1 MKVTAEFVKGVIERR
16 ACDRLAAYDRSG
28 KWRFDYREG
37 TPEDMVE
44 AIDELVES
52 SAGPFVVKLWKA
64 SDRTGRK
71 ALADDA
77 LSFMLQGRAQEETVN
92 GMNGGGAG
100 PGWREFMD
108 LKAELIRKELREE
121 MGDRNDDVLGKVLPL
136 VERLVVAGMNG
147 RAPVRPVAAVTPAP
161 AADPAPAPDA
171 PGDDLREVLRAV
183 TLIYRRDRNTFN
195 SYAPLIVSQ
204 AEALAQ
210 PAPDEPAAPDADDDG
225 EA

>member
-1 MKVTAEFVKGVIERR
+1 MKVTADFVKGVIERR
-16 ACDRLAAYDRSG
+16 DCDRLAAYDRSG

-37 TPEDMVE
+37 TPANLVE
-44 AIDELVES
+44 AIDDLVES
-52 SAGPFVVKLWKA
+52 SAGLFVVKLWKN

-77 LSFMLQGRAQEETVN
+77 LSFMLTGRAQDESVN
-92 GMNGGGAG
+92 GVTTGGGAG
-100 PGWREFMD
+100 PGWREWMD
-108 LKAELIRKELREE
+108 LKEELIRKELREE
-121 MGDRNDDVLGKVLPL
+121 MSGRTDDVIGKVLPL

-147 RAPVRPVAAVTPAP
+147 RAAVRPVAAVSPAP
-161 AADPAPAPDA
+161 PVAAPTPAPDA
-171 PGDDLREVLRAV
+171 PADELREVLRAV

-204 AEALAQ
+204 AEALSQ
-210 PAPDEPAAPDADDDG
+210 PATDEPAATDADD

>member
-16 ACDRLAAYDRSG
+16 ACDRLAAYDRTG

-37 TPEDMVE
+37 TPAELVE

-52 SAGPFVVKLWKA
+52 SAGPFVVRLWKA
-64 SDRTGRK
+64 SERPGRK

-77 LSFMLQGRAQEETVN
+77 LSFMLAGRAQEETVN

-121 MGDRNDDVLGKVLPL
+121 MGERNDDVLGKVLPL

-147 RAPVRPVAAVTPAP
+147 RAPVRPVAAVERSP
-161 AADPAPAPDA
+161 AAAPKEAAPEPPADE
-171 PGDDLREVLRAV
+171 LREVLRAV
-183 TLIYRRDRNTFN
+183 TLIYRRDRATFDN
-195 SYAPLIVSQ
+195 YAPIIMNQ
-204 AEALAQ
+204 ADQLVTPQSAE
-210 PAPDEPAAPDADDDG
+210 PEHVTGDE
-225 EA
+225 